1 LEAGY
6 QETNRKPGK
15 MLRPIEFCTVTRHNP
30 ALTNKEVT
38 KMKERNSKI
47 SRIASST
54 MIVCGVL
61 VSVSPGWA
69 QSASG
74 FCSNQIL
81 RGNYGF
87 SVEGVVTPAPG
98 VQVPI
103 RGVAMT
109 NFDGQGN
116 LTQVDH
122 VVIPGSPPPALDW
135 TKGTGTYHVNPDCT
149 GTAHIDVPSTG
160 DFVNL
165 RFVVAALG
173 NQIHTVVVAPFS
185 GPDRAVTSVGI
196 RLL

>member
-1 LEAGY
+1 
-6 QETNRKPGK
+6 
-15 MLRPIEFCTVTRHNP
+15 MLRPIEVPAPTRHNSN
-30 ALTNKEVT
+30 LTNKEVT
-38 KMKERNSKI
+38 KMKKQSSKI
-47 SRIASST
+47 SRIASSM

-61 VSVSPGWA
+61 LSGSLGWA
-69 QSASG
+69 QSTSG
-74 FCSNQIL
+74 FCSDRIL

-109 NFDGQGN
+109 NFDGEGH

-122 VVIPGSPPPALDW
+122 IVIPGAPPPALDW
-135 TKGTGTYHVNPDCT
+135 TKGTGTYHVNADCT

-165 RFVVAALG
+165 RFVVAAIG
-173 NQIHTVVVAPFS
+173 NQIQTVVVAPFS
-185 GPDRAVTSVGI
+185 GPERAVSSVGI

>member
-1 LEAGY
+1 
-6 QETNRKPGK
+6 
-15 MLRPIEFCTVTRHNP
+15 
-30 ALTNKEVT
+30 
-38 KMKERNSKI
+38 MKKQTSNI
-47 SRIASST
+47 SRITSSM
-54 MIVCGVL
+54 MIIFGVL
-61 VSVSPGWA
+61 VSGTSGWA
-69 QSASG
+69 QSTSG

-81 RGNYGF
+81 HGNYGF

-109 NFDGQGN
+109 NFDGQGH

-122 VVIPGSPPPALDW
+122 VVIPGSPAPALEW
-135 TKGTGTYHVNPDCT
+135 TPGKGTYQVNADCT
-149 GTAHIDVPSTG
+149 GTARIDVPSTG

-165 RFVVAALG
+165 RFVVTQLG

-185 GPDRAVTSVGI
+185 GPDRAVSSVGI